1 MDWAAMLED
10 MSAGACVAVDGRLV
24 YANTALQ
31 WLFRCNAEQIRALG
45 TMRALLSPEDQ
56 ATAHV
61 HARHAR
67 SWVPQPPVE
76 LQCRR
81 PGDGVTFDARI
92 QAIRWQMGPRQVDL
106 WIVND
111 ITASR
116 QVQRAAQEQQS
127 RLESMLPDLVRARQL
142 LDQLPLPMLLV
153 DEQGTLHDANT
164 SLATLLGY
172 DRATLLRTSL
182 FELAPHRHPA
192 LWPEQLRSLIGQPV
206 RHLPSDWVTASG
218 RPVSIQ
224 IHAAHTVCQDRD
236 MALICA
242 TPVEAARPD
251 VPARQDNPRS
261 PTHCEITGLP
271 NTQLFRERLRAHALV
286 AVLDQRQLIVLVFTV
301 NELQLIQESNGFQVA
316 DQVLQVLALR
326 LSAIPQGADLLAHLG
341 QGEFALLV
349 NNPHEVSDDTVLHLS
364 RQIQDAILTPLPDGL
379 PDAHL
384 SCNIGAVV
392 YPRDTGEVEHLLRQ
406 GQTAMR
412 LSLAL
417 GPNRVYGYTPEA
429 NAHINRRRQIDLALR
444 GAKDR
449 QEFHVDYQPQVDLK
463 TGRIHAVEALIRW
476 QHPELGQV
484 PPEDFLPVAEETGLI
499 YLLGAWVMR
508 QACEAA
514 VQWLQA
520 GLPAVR
526 MSVNVSA
533 RQLQL
538 SDFAASIEALLMQVG
553 LPPHGLVIEITEG
566 MLHGSQAVVRAN
578 LQHLKAIGVGIAL
591 DEFGTGQATLQSL
604 RRLPIDLI
612 KIDRSLV
619 PDVTTDAQDVSL
631 TRAIINMAHG
641 LQKQVLAMGVE
652 TAGELAMLCANQC
665 DLMQGFVFSPPLPFE
680 GMTALLR
687 ENRCMSEQALGRQR
701 RRRTLLIVDDDQN
714 IVSSLLRLL
723 RRDGYHIITAANG
736 PDGLQRLAENEVD
749 VILSDQRMPGMTGV
763 EFLRRA
769 KALYPDTVR
778 LVLSGFTELRSV
790 TDAINEGAI
799 YKFLTK
805 PWEDEQLRAHIEEA
819 FHQKEMSDDNRRLD
833 REVQEAN
840 RELADV
846 NSRLKHLLESQREH
860 IHREETNLVVARE
873 MLENIPVPVIGLDA
887 QGMVAFMN
895 SDADRL
901 FTGADTLLGRHLI
914 DMPDDALHRIWQ
926 QHDGHHHR
934 VTLCGHEHL
943 VVCRPLQGT
952 SHSRG
957 TLMVMLPSTPMP
969 TEGGPRHD
977 PAQP

>member
-1 MDWAAMLED
+1 MDWPAMLD
-10 MSAGACVAVDGRLV
+10 DLNAGACVSIQGKLV
-24 YANTALQ
+24 YVNTALQ
-31 WLFRCNAEQIRALG
+31 WLFRCTADRLLAMG
-45 TMRALLSPEDQ
+45 TMQALVSPDDQ
-56 ATAHV
+56 ATAQV

-67 SWVPQPPVE
+67 SWVPQAPVE
-76 LQCRR
+76 LQCQR
-81 PGDGVTFDARI
+81 PDDGSTFDARI
-92 QAIRWQMGPRQVDL
+92 QAIRWQVRDTQVDL
-106 WIVND
+106 WVVND

-116 QVQRAAQEQQS
+116 EFQRAAREQQS
-127 RLESMLPDLVRARQL
+127 LLEVKLPSLELARHL
-142 LDQLPLPMLLV
+142 LDRLPMPMMLV
-153 DEQGTLHDANT
+153 DEQGVLHDANE
-164 SLATLLGY
+164 AAAALLGY
-172 DRATLLRTSL
+172 DKATLLRTSL
-182 FELAPHRHPA
+182 FELAPHRQPE
-192 LWPEQLRSLIGQPV
+192 LWPDQLRSLIGQPV
-206 RHLPSDWVTASG
+206 RHLPSDWVKACGT
-218 RPVSIQ
+218 PVSIQ
-224 IHAAHTVCQDRD
+224 IHATHTVCHGRD
-236 MALICA
+236 MVLICA
-242 TPVEAARPD
+242 TPLEAARPAA
-251 VPARQDNPRS
+251 PPRMDNPRG
-261 PTHCEITGLP
+261 PTRCDITGLP
-271 NTQLFRERLRAHALV
+271 NAQLFKERLRAHSLV
-286 AVLDQRQLIVLVFTV
+286 AVLDHRQLIVLVFTV
-301 NELQLIQESNGFQVA
+301 NELQLVQESNGFMAA
-316 DQVLQVLALR
+316 DQLLQVMAQR
-326 LSAIPQGADLLAHLG
+326 LSAIPQVADLLAHLG

-349 NNPHEVSDDTVLHLS
+349 NNAHDVSDDAVLHLS
-364 RQIQDAILTPLPDGL
+364 RQVQDAILAPLPDGL
-379 PDAHL
+379 PDIHL

-392 YPRDTGEVEHLLRQ
+392 YPRDTGETEHLLRQ

-412 LSLAL
+412 LSMAL

-449 QEFHVDYQPQVDLK
+449 QEFHLEFQPQVDLK
-463 TGRIHAVEALIRW
+463 TGQIRAVEAVVRW

-499 YLLGAWVMR
+499 YMLGAWVMR

-514 VQWLQA
+514 VHWLQE

-553 LPPHGLVIEITEG
+553 LPPHSLVIEITEG
-566 MLHGSQAVVRAN
+566 MLHGSQAVVTAN
-578 LQHLKAIGVGIAL
+578 LLHLKAIGVGIAL

-641 LQKQVLAMGVE
+641 LQKQVVAMGVE

-665 DLMQGFVFSPPLPFE
+665 DLMQGFVFSAPLSMDR
-680 GMTALLR
+680 MTELLR
-687 ENRCMSEQALGRQR
+687 EGRKLSEQQLGRQR

-714 IVSSLLRLL
+714 IVSSLKRLL
-723 RRDGYHIITAANG
+723 RKEGYHIITAQNG

-769 KALYPDTVR
+769 KDLYPETVR

-805 PWEDEQLRAHIEEA
+805 PWEDEQLRTHIEEA
-819 FHQKEMSDDNRRLD
+819 FHQKEMGDDNRRLD

-846 NSRLKHLLESQREH
+846 NKRLKRLLDSQSEH
-860 IHREETNLVVARE
+860 IHREATNLVVARE
-873 MLENIPVPVIGLDA
+873 MLENIPVPVIGVDA
-887 QGMVAFMN
+887 SGMVAFMN
-895 SDADRL
+895 SDAERL
-901 FTGADTLLGRHLI
+901 FSGAATLLGQHLL
-914 DMPDDALHRIWQ
+914 DQPDDALHRIWQ
-926 QHDGHHHR
+926 QDDGQHHSVR
-934 VTLCGHEHL
+934 ICGHEHL

-957 TLMVMLPSTPMP
+957 TLMVMLPHTSAE
-969 TEGGPRHD
+969 TEG
-977 PAQP
+977 AQSA